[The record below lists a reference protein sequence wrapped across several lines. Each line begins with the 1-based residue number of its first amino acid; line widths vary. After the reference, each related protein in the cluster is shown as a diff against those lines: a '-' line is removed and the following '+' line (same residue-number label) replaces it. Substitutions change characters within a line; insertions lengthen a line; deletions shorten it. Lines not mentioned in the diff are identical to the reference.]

1 MEGKVIC
8 GSHWDDQPRKICL
21 VKPAKCIPV
30 GQEECT
36 NIKTCCDGAQCGDGR
51 PKIFGDVLNICRLT
65 LWWLIYQNI
74 LHKMLCQKC
83 QLKELKNLCSRGEQ
97 YKELFVVWPFFFV
110 SSSFCLWQFLN
121 LNVLSSTYLAV
132 HIYATKHRPQNS
144 PNFEK
149 WNVLL
154 VNCCKKIKQVPK
166 KYMVKKIFVY
176 STSTEIRGFHTVK

>member
-1 MEGKVIC
+1 MVDISEYFTQNALSKVPIQRIKKFVQQ
-8 GSHWDDQPRKICL
+8 GRTIQRTIRSLTIFFRKL
-21 VKPAKCIPV
+21 KFLPV
-30 GQEECT
+30 
-36 NIKTCCDGAQCGDGR
+36 A
-51 PKIFGDVLNICRLT
+51 V
-65 LWWLIYQNI
+65 
-74 LHKMLCQKC
+74 
-83 QLKELKNLCSRGEQ
+83 
-97 YKELFVVWPFFFV
+97 
-110 SSSFCLWQFLN
+110 